1 MRTLKSFWFWFLVV
15 WVVVG
20 IAATWILAVKLP
32 AWHWWCTLISVAWFA
47 IGVFVALF
55 LRQRAL
61 IRTLSKGAESHSNDQ
76 FEEAWKTGFVA
87 DVRKLAE
94 SSSGKGVQIGM
105 KNADDL
111 SQKRI
116 FWAVPTDFDAAKA
129 LLSAGGGRDVTES
142 RRHELSGEFQNLG
155 NWFQVRDMV
164 FVLLRELPDARVPSS
179 LSRTTLLLEHF
190 QQRGKIRPVDG
201 VVVLSPLTQRGTLP
215 PQVHA
220 AVSFLAEAS
229 MVQFPVHVGLYG
241 AEQLA
246 GGAAFFKVADETP
259 GVALSWTKQE
269 TLPAAFD
276 KAWTELEAD
285 LNAKED
291 GLLATAWERGEDP
304 ASCFQFLEAV
314 RIAKEPVK
322 MAALSCSSQF
332 VGRTI
337 PFLRG
342 AYLLPSGKSVAS
354 SPTAAAINPFAPPPA
369 TPDPGAMLFGSAL
382 FEDNSSVGSN
392 PFGGPAAIGSFDA
405 PAAPE
410 APRDASLESFFA
422 FLQKDPPLARLA
434 SHKQVKSSVLA
445 LTLFVTA
452 ILLSV
457 LLLWGALHG
466 WVKGAALEDGWK
478 ARLQTAKATAWT
490 DADNM
495 RSAMAV
501 WADLFQL
508 SDEIDNRRPWLLAP
522 GFYRKDMLVKV
533 DAQLDSMAKTL
544 VTSSFQLQESKLRAL
559 QYSVGDSTS
568 SDTKDIY
575 GILKIYLLSTRQGWA
590 EGSEKEGPKGLSEAM
605 VRSWGDFLGYGQ
617 ALPAFERELLPKV
630 ADRIAEKVA
639 DGDSS
644 WLFPQDQMLVEN
656 SRREL
661 RNAKNQSG
669 TYARL
674 LAAADTLPKLDWDSL
689 GLPQKEVTCKP
700 MVIGGA
706 FTRRGWIEAIS
717 PALAAMGDGETD
729 WVVGKP
735 AEGEVVGTTS
745 SEEVMRE
752 LRRRYV
758 EEYVNTWRGLLD
770 SSSCQ
775 LPAENQRIGSA
786 LQALSAPYTRNNPK
800 GVQAFFARFL
810 EETDLTPPPDTAK
823 SVLPSKMAKTVAK
836 VEKTANRVSAALQP
850 QELPVHIQV
859 DKQLVAI
866 RTLAKEVGKGSLDAY
881 VKDLAQLGS
890 MFSQWTGGEGAFA
903 FAKGV
908 SAQDPRNPLVHAWN
922 EANSRK
928 EALPA
933 ELRPWFDAFTIGML
947 KQIAGRTFPQ
957 ASGQANAVYKEKVW
971 QPWQNLT
978 KGAYPFD
985 PYAENEASI
994 QDIDGFLNPR
1004 TGTFALFL
1012 KEMEG
1017 LLTVNGDDIK
1027 TAGTGGTGISLD
1039 PQAIDQLKRLLKIAN
1054 YFYGKG
1060 GTSWKGVGASVTLRG
1075 DAKARI
1081 TFRAGTQSMEI
1092 PQGGEKRLAF
1102 RWPLQG
1108 QSGATLTVS
1117 TINQSFEER
1126 KDGEWALLR
1135 FMESKGAGTTE
1146 GTWSFNDRSYI
1157 VDVPVAVRL
1166 DQPGGPF
1173 TDREF
1178 FHVSLVPDPFR

>member
-20 IAATWILAVKLP
+20 IAATWILAVQLP
-32 AWHWWCTLISVAWFA
+32 EWHWWWTLICVAWFA
-47 IGVFVALF
+47 IGVFAALF

-111 SQKRI
+111 AQKRV
-116 FWAVPTDFDAAKA
+116 FWAIPTDFEAAKV
-129 LLSAGGGRDVTES
+129 LLAAGGGRDVTES
-142 RRHELSGEFQNLG
+142 RRHELSGEFQNLA
-155 NWFQVRDMV
+155 NWFQVRDMI
-164 FVLLRELPDARVPSS
+164 FVLLRELPDSRVPSS
-179 LSRTTLLLEHF
+179 LARTTLLLEHF
-190 QQRGKIRPVDG
+190 QQRGKVRPVDG

-229 MVQFPVHVGLYG
+229 LVQFPVHVGLYG

-246 GGAAFFKVADETP
+246 GGSTFFKVADDIP
-259 GVALSWTKQE
+259 GVALSWAKQE
-269 TLPAAFD
+269 NLPDAFD
-276 KAWTELEAD
+276 KAWQDLEVD
-285 LNAKED
+285 LTGKED
-291 GLLATAWERGEDP
+291 GILATAWERGEEP
-304 ASCFQFLEAV
+304 AACFQFLEAV
-314 RIAKEPVK
+314 RIAREPVK
-322 MAALSCSSQF
+322 QAALSCASQF

-342 AYLLPSGKSVAS
+342 AYLLPSGKSAVAAT
-354 SPTAAAINPFAPPPA
+354 PAASINPFSPPPA
-369 TPDPGAMLFGSAL
+369 SPDPSALLFGSAL
-382 FEDNSSVGSN
+382 FEDSSSVGSN
-392 PFGGPAAIGSFDA
+392 PFGGSAPMGSFDA
-405 PAAPE
+405 PPPPE
-410 APRDASLESFFA
+410 SPRDASLESFFA
-422 FLQKDPPLARLA
+422 FLQKEPSLARLA
-434 SHKQVKSSVLA
+434 SHKQMKSSVLA
-445 LTLFVTA
+445 LTLFVSA
-452 ILLSV
+452 IVLSV
-457 LLLWGALHG
+457 FLMWAALHG
-466 WVKGAALEDGWK
+466 WVKGSSLEDGWK
-478 ARLQTAKATAWT
+478 ARLQTAKATSWT
-490 DADNM
+490 DPETM

-501 WADLFQL
+501 WADMFQL
-508 SDEIDNRRPWLLAP
+508 ADEIDNRRPWLLAP
-522 GFYRKDMLVKV
+522 GFYRKDMLTKV
-533 DAQLDSMAKTL
+533 ETHLDSMAMTL
-544 VTSSFQLQESKLRAL
+544 VVQSFQLQESKLRAL
-559 QYSVGDSTS
+559 QYRVGDSTA
-568 SDTKDIY
+568 DTKDIY
-575 GILKIYLLSTRQGWA
+575 GILKVYLLTTREGWA
-590 EGSEKEGPKGLSEAM
+590 EGLDKEGEKGLSEAM
-605 VRSWGDFLGYGQ
+605 VRSWGDYLGYGQ
-617 ALPAFERELLPKV
+617 ALPAFEREFLPKV
-630 ADRIAEKVA
+630 AERISEKVS

-644 WLFPQDQMLVEN
+644 WLFPQDLMLVEN

-661 RNAKNQSG
+661 RSAKNQSG
-669 TYARL
+669 SYARL

-689 GLPQKEVTCKP
+689 GIPQKEMTCNP
-700 MVIGGA
+700 MVISGA
-706 FTRRGWIEAIS
+706 FTRRGWIEAIM
-717 PALAAMGDGETD
+717 PALAAMEDGETD

-745 SEEVMRE
+745 TEEVMQE

-758 EEYVNTWRGLLD
+758 EEFVATWRGLLD
-770 SSSCQ
+770 SNSCQ

-786 LQALSAPYTRNNPK
+786 LQALSSPYTRNNPK

-823 SVLPSKMAKTVAK
+823 SVLPKKLAKTVNK
-836 VEKTANRVSAALQP
+836 VEKTATRLSSALLP
-850 QELPVHIQV
+850 QELPVYIQV
-859 DKQLVAI
+859 DKQLAAM
-866 RTLAKEVGKGSLDAY
+866 RTLSKEVGKGSLDAY
-881 VKDLAQLGS
+881 AKDLAQLGS

-933 ELRPWFDAFTIGML
+933 ELRPWFEAFTIGML
-947 KQIAGRTFPQ
+947 RQITSRTFPQ
-957 ASGQANAVYKEKVW
+957 ASGQANTVYKEKVW

-994 QDIDGFLNPR
+994 QDIDAFLNPR

-1017 LLTVNGDDIK
+1017 LLTIQGDDIK
-1027 TAGTGGTGISLD
+1027 TAGAGGTGISID
-1039 PQAIDQLKRLLKIAN
+1039 PQAVDQLKRLLKIAN

-1075 DAKARI
+1075 DAKARVN
-1081 TFRAGTQSMEI
+1081 FRVGTQTVEI

-1102 RWPLQG
+1102 RWPLQS
-1108 QSGATLTVS
+1108 QAGASLTVS

-1157 VDVPVAVRL
+1157 VDVPLSVRL

-1178 FHVSLVPDPFR
+1178 FHISLVPDPFR